1 MQQTQGAATVIR
13 EQLQTLGGYSGG
25 RHDWLR
31 VVVNVP
37 HAQCYYQFRLARSI
51 TPNQTALSRST
62 SLPTVVTA
70 GLFFGR
76 VFTRSHEFLLRKSP
90 ACCAAHNRCNIH
102 STLPVPTTSKLL
114 YQHVALHH
122 QDSAFDALSCT
133 EFARS
138 SYTIEQL
145 ASQSI
150 NILGAC
156 HCNWRDLHDIGR
168 TVG

>member
-1 MQQTQGAATVIR
+1 MQQTQGAATVVR

-25 RHDWLR
+25 KHDWLR
-31 VVVNVP
+31 VVVNVL

-62 SLPTVVTA
+62 SLPTVVTV

-102 STLPVPTTSKLL
+102 STLPVPPRQSFSTSTSPFTIKTAPSTPSRVQSSLDRRIQSNSLL
-114 YQHVALHH
+114 V
-122 QDSAFDALSCT
+122 S
-133 EFARS
+133 R
-138 SYTIEQL
+138 
-145 ASQSI
+145 
-150 NILGAC
+150 
-156 HCNWRDLHDIGR
+156 
-168 TVG
+168 